1 MKKFMILL
9 IFLKLL
15 IVKGSGDDFIF
26 KLKCEDDKAKTGAC
40 IYHLSDYDS
49 KGHEKY
55 ALFDK
60 CGKGEQCSIYD
71 EVCMEI
77 LEKRKI
83 GKSCNY
89 DEDCITGLCSS
100 NKCTAAKE
108 GEKCKIDSSCERGL
122 ECIYDS
128 NNNKKCFK
136 LAKHEEKI
144 ETSKPHCMDG
154 LEIDKDKKCV
164 KYGTV
169 DDKAE
174 IDFSSSSLICKSGF
188 AHTKYDEHGIPTSR
202 ICDSIKT
209 EPVCDENG
217 LKTKGKW
224 SDDTEIQEDDC
235 TTKIDYTGA
244 KKFYSDY
251 SNLKSKLF
259 ADFLEDYKD
268 LDLDKLNTN
277 EKYTSWL
284 DGMKAKTREKWFLYE
299 NANKLRAAGII
310 DSDGKVIKDKKCE
323 YEFLKKYL
331 DSNYIKLNTII
342 LALIALLF

>member
-1 MKKFMILL
+1 MKKYMILL

-15 IVKGSGDDFIF
+15 IVKSEDNFIF

-40 IYHLSDYDS
+40 MYYLSDYDS
-49 KGHEKY
+49 NGHDKY

-60 CGKGEQCSIYD
+60 CGKGEKCDIYYG
-71 EVCMEI
+71 VCMEN
-77 LEKRKI
+77 LELRKI

-108 GEKCKIDSSCERGL
+108 GEKCNSDYSSCERGL
-122 ECIYDS
+122 GCIYDS
-128 NNNKKCFK
+128 NNNYKCVK
-136 LAKHEEKI
+136 LVKQDEKI
-144 ETSKPHCMDG
+144 EKGKPRCMDG
-154 LEIDKDKKCV
+154 LETDKDDKCV

-169 DDKAE
+169 DDKTE
-174 IDFSSSSLICKSGF
+174 IGFSSSSLICKSGF
-188 AHTKYDEHGIPTSR
+188 AHEKYDEHGYPTSR

-209 EPVCDENG
+209 EPVCDEKG

-224 SDDTEIQEDDC
+224 SDDTEIENGC
-235 TTKIDYTGA
+235 MIGEDYTGA
-244 KKFYSDY
+244 KKGYSQY

-277 EKYTSWL
+277 EKYASWF
-284 DGMKAKTREKWFLYE
+284 DGMKAKTYEKWLLYK
-299 NANKLRAAGII
+299 NANELRAAGII

-331 DSNYIKLNTII
+331 DSYYIKLNTII

>member
-1 MKKFMILL
+1 MTKFMILL

-15 IVKGSGDDFIF
+15 IVKGSSDDLIF

-40 IYHLSDYDS
+40 MYYLSDYDS
-49 KGHEKY
+49 NGHDKY

-60 CGKGEQCSIYD
+60 CGKGEHCSISYG
-71 EVCMEI
+71 VCMDN

-108 GEKCKIDSSCERGL
+108 GEKCKGDDSSCERGL
-122 ECIYDS
+122 GCIYDS
-128 NNNKKCFK
+128 NNNYKCVKLVKKD
-136 LAKHEEKI
+136 EKV
-144 ETSKPHCMDG
+144 EKSKPRCMDG
-154 LEIDKDKKCV
+154 LGIDKDDKCV

-169 DDKAE
+169 DDKTE
-174 IDFSSSSLICKSGF
+174 IGFSSPNLICKSGY
-188 AHTKYDEHGIPTSR
+188 AHTKYDENHIPSR

-224 SDDTEIQEDDC
+224 SDDTEIDDDC
-235 TTKIDYTGA
+235 TIKKDYTGA
-244 KKFYSDY
+244 KKCYSDY

-277 EKYTSWL
+277 EKYTSWF
-284 DGMKAKTREKWFLYE
+284 DGMKAKTYEKWLLYDY
-299 NANKLRAAGII
+299 ANELRAAGII

-342 LALIALLF
+342 FSD

>member
-1 MKKFMILL
+1 MKKYMILL

-15 IVKGSGDDFIF
+15 IVKSGDDFIF

-40 IYHLSDYDS
+40 MYHLFDYDS
-49 KGHEKY
+49 KGHDKY

-60 CGKGEQCSIYD
+60 CGKGEQCDFSSG
-71 EVCMEI
+71 VCMEN
-77 LEKRKI
+77 LVKRKI

-108 GEKCKIDSSCERGL
+108 GEKCKGDSSCERGL
-122 ECIYDS
+122 TCTYDS

-136 LAKHEEKI
+136 LAKEGEKI
-144 ETSKPHCMDG
+144 ETSKPDCMDG
-154 LEIDKDKKCV
+154 LELDKDNKCV

-169 DDKAE
+169 DDKTE
-174 IDFSSSSLICKSGF
+174 IGYYSSLICKSGF
-188 AHTKYDEHGIPTSR
+188 AHYKYDENHVATSR

-235 TTKIDYTGA
+235 KTKIDYTGA

-299 NANKLRAAGII
+299 NANELRVAGII

-323 YEFLKKYL
+323 YEFLKKYI

>member
-9 IFLKLL
+9 IFLKFL
-15 IVKGSGDDFIF
+15 IVKSGDDFIF

-40 IYHLSDYDS
+40 MYHLSDYDS
-49 KGHEKY
+49 KGHDKY

-60 CGKGEQCSIYD
+60 CGKGEQCSISYG
-71 EVCMEI
+71 VCMEN

-108 GEKCKIDSSCERGL
+108 GEKCKKDSSCERGL
-122 ECIYDS
+122 ECTQDS
-128 NNNKKCFK
+128 NNNYKCVK
-136 LAKHEEKI
+136 LVKQGEKI
-144 ETSKPHCMDG
+144 ETSKPDCMEG
-154 LEIDKDKKCV
+154 LEIDKDNKCV

-169 DDKAE
+169 DDKTE
-174 IDFSSSSLICKSGF
+174 IGFYTSSLICKSGF
-188 AHTKYDEHGIPTSR
+188 AHFKYDDKNIPSR
-202 ICDSIKT
+202 ICDSVKT

-224 SDDTEIQEDDC
+224 SDDTEIADGCMISE
-235 TTKIDYTGA
+235 DYTGA
-244 KKFYSDY
+244 NKCYSKY

-268 LDLDKLNTN
+268 LDIDNLNTN
-277 EKYTSWL
+277 EKYTSWF
-284 DGMKAKTREKWFLYE
+284 DGMKAKTREKWLLYE
-299 NANKLRAAGII
+299 YANELRAAGII